1 MLPPVSCE
9 DRVTLRSILLLET
22 PKMLPI
28 IVLEIAILAGLV
40 ILMLRKTPPI
50 SESYRA
56 LQESII
62 RLDSRSEHLEADFRT
77 GIQDIRSD
85 LSTGLGKT
93 REDTSRFFD
102 QVRKDSIDLREFV
115 NQNFQYFASEASQRH
130 LKLAESIDARLMK
143 VGETLFSGQ
152 TTQSGET
159 LKMKE
164 TVEATLSQ
172 LGRDLR
178 ETTARLTQEVKDRLT
193 AVAEQVNSLSEAN
206 ERRQEGLRQ
215 TVEGRLEGLQ
225 KSNVEKLEEM
235 RATVDEKLHSTL
247 DRRLTESFGL
257 VAERLENV
265 QAGLGEMKELAVG
278 VGDLKRVLTNVRARG
293 SMGETQ
299 CGAQL
304 DQILSPDQ
312 YIRNATIKE
321 GSRECVEFAIR
332 IPNEQG
338 EMLLPIDVKFPKEDW
353 ERLEDALDR
362 SSAEESAA
370 ARKALAATVRNEAKK
385 ICDKYIDPPRTTP
398 FAIMYLPTEGLF
410 AEVIRMPGLVDELHT
425 HYNVFVAGPT
435 NFVVILSALQMN
447 FRSIAIQRKG
457 AEVWRV
463 LGATRTEFQK
473 FGKLMTKVESQV
485 TTVQNTLK
493 EISGKTRTINR
504 TLKDVSALEMQPAE
518 ASGLLGIH
526 EQQALP
532 LAPDQESGQVEDMA
546 ASAPREEEKAFES

>member
-1 MLPPVSCE
+1 MPCRPVSCVGC
-9 DRVTLRSILLLET
+9 VTLRSILLLET

-40 ILMLRKTPPI
+40 ILMLRKNPPI

-62 RLDSRSEHLEADFRT
+62 RLDSRSEHLEADFHT

-115 NQNFQYFASEASQRH
+115 NQNFQYLASEASQRH

-143 VGETLFSGQ
+143 VGETLSSGQ

-265 QAGLGEMKELAVG
+265 QTGLGEMKELAVG

-293 SMGETQ
+293 SLGETQ

-312 YIRNATIKE
+312 YIRNVQIKD
-321 GSRECVEFAIR
+321 GSPERVEFAIK
-332 IPNEQG
+332 IPSGDQPD
-338 EMLLPIDVKFPKEDW
+338 MLLPIDVKFPKEDW
-353 ERLEDALDR
+353 DRLQDAMDHP
-362 SSAEESAA
+362 SGDNIAVAQ
-370 ARKALAATVRNEAKK
+370 KALTATVRAEAKK

-398 FAIMYLPTEGLF
+398 FALMYVPTEGLF
-410 AEVIRMPGLVDELHT
+410 AEVLRVPGLIDELQT
-425 HYNVFVAGPT
+425 NFQVSVAGPA
-435 NFVVILSALQMN
+435 NFVAYLHSLQMG
-447 FRSIAIQRKG
+447 FRTVAIQKKG

-463 LGATRTEFQK
+463 LGATKMEFQK
-473 FGKLMTKVESQV
+473 FGNLMSKVENQV
-485 TTVQNTLK
+485 DTVQNTLK
-493 EISGKTRTINR
+493 EIRGKTKTINR
-504 TLKDVSALEMQPAE
+504 KLQDVSTLENQPPE
-518 ASGLLGIH
+518 AMGLLGIH

-532 LAPDQESGQVEDMA
+532 LQPDQGPGQVAEMA
-546 ASAPREEEKAFES
+546 ASTTVEEE

>member
-1 MLPPVSCE
+1 
-9 DRVTLRSILLLET
+9 
-22 PKMLPI
+22 MLPI

-56 LQESII
+56 VQESII

-85 LSTGLGKT
+85 LSAGLGKA
-93 REDTSRFFD
+93 REDASRFFD

-115 NQNFQYFASEASQRH
+115 NQNFQYLASEASQRH
-130 LKLAESIDARLMK
+130 LNLAESIDARLMK
-143 VGETLFSGQ
+143 VGETLSSGQ

-265 QAGLGEMKELAVG
+265 QTGLGEMKELAVG

-304 DQILSPDQ
+304 DQILSPNQ

-321 GSRECVEFAIR
+321 GSRECVEFAIK
-332 IPNEQG
+332 IPNGDQG

-353 ERLEDALDR
+353 ERLEEALDR
-362 SSAEESAA
+362 GSADEIAA
-370 ARKALAATVRNEAKK
+370 ARKALAATVRSEAKK
-385 ICDKYIDPPRTTP
+385 ISDKYIDPPRTTP
-398 FAIMYLPTEGLF
+398 FALMYVPTEGLF
-410 AEVIRMPGLVDELHT
+410 AEVIRVPGLIDELQT
-425 HYNVFVAGPT
+425 HLQVSVAGPT
-435 NFVVILSALQMN
+435 NFVAILNSLQMG
-447 FRSIAIQRKG
+447 FRTFAIQKKG

-463 LGATRTEFQK
+463 LGAAKMEFQK
-473 FGKLMTKVESQV
+473 FGKLMAKVESQV

-504 TLKDVSALEMQPAE
+504 TLKDVSGLELQPAE

-532 LAPDQESGQVEDMA
+532 LVPDQQPGQVEEMA
-546 ASAPREEEKAFES
+546 ASAPREEEKAVES